1 MHTYTVLENR
11 PKKLMFEFFEM
22 SSKVITFFHKLPMV
36 FLGLDV
42 RVKNLR
48 GECWGGGNALAAGL
62 GSWLSIK
69 TASRIICEEIDPTIV
84 VGNGI
89 HGNFV

>member
-1 MHTYTVLENR
+1 
-11 PKKLMFEFFEM
+11 M
-22 SSKVITFFHKLPMV
+22 SSKVINFFFHKLRR
-36 FLGLDV
+36 FLV
-42 RVKNLR
+42 ETKRVKKTGL
-48 GECWGGGNALAAGL
+48 GGSVGAVVLGGGNAETAL